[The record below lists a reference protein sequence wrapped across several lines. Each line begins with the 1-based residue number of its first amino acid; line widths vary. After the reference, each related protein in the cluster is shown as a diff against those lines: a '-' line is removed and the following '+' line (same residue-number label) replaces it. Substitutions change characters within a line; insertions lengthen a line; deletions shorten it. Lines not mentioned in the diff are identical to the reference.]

1 MLSRAGVLLLAVLTM
16 GLVVVSGLASSADDG
31 SVAWSNSFRD
41 TVTAD
46 DGSVTWL
53 SVDYGHASEPT
64 PEAVDPVCYGSCLL
78 YCCQIFILTL
88 EPWGCYTVCPGF
100 CSLVCAL

>member
-64 PEAVDPVCYGSCLL
+64 PEAVDPVCFRGCMR
-78 YCCQIFILTL
+78 YCCLTFWYK
-88 EPWGCYTVCPGF
+88 PWYCFTVCPGF
-100 CSLVCAL
+100 CALVCSL